1 MHIII
6 QHTFCAIGY
15 VLPFDTYE
23 YALYTTP
30 PYQPHCKNAN
40 FCLLLCLKYTQTLI
54 KTELVSKE
62 AELNILDIQ
71 ESYVIFGHFH
81 NIKVCASSFQSEL
94 SGIFSWCISAL
105 CLSCISMTIIPNC
118 SQNHRTKM
126 R

>member
-40 FCLLLCLKYTQTLI
+40 FCLLLCLKYTQALI
-54 KTELVSKE
+54 KTELVSKK
-62 AELNILDIQ
+62 AELNIFEIS

-81 NIKVCASSFQSEL
+81 IIKV
-94 SGIFSWCISAL
+94 SAFYL
-105 CLSCISMTIIPNC
+105 L
-118 SQNHRTKM
+118 SQNWVVYFHGALQLFAYRVSQWQLSQIALISRT
-126 R
+126 

>member
-40 FCLLLCLKYTQTLI
+40 FCLLLCLKYIQALI
-54 KTELVSKE
+54 KTELVSKK
-62 AELNILDIQ
+62 AELNIFEIP

-81 NIKVCASSFQSEL
+81 IIKV
-94 SGIFSWCISAL
+94 SAFYL
-105 CLSCISMTIIPNC
+105 L
-118 SQNHRTKM
+118 SQN
-126 R
+126 